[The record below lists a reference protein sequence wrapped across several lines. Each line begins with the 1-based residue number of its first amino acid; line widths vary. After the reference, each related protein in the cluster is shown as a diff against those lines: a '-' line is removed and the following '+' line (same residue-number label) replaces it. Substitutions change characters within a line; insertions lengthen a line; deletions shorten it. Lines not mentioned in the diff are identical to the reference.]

1 MWLPGARKQV
11 LAIGIYHKPSTNH
24 LINEKTMTHSSVK
37 AGMDQEINKHM
48 GKATV
53 SPDSNIA

>member
-1 MWLPGARKQV
+1 MAFIINH
-11 LAIGIYHKPSTNH
+11 AISTNH

-37 AGMDQEINKHM
+37 AGMDQDINKHM